1 MEHKESLAM
10 LRKYF
15 KASGHL
21 YSVERERMLE
31 VIDTMDGQF
40 TLIDLYKK
48 CKEKGSIQSPSTL
61 YRCIYVFVNAGIITR
76 IKLCKGSKGNNVY
89 EKNVASNDYLLC
101 VGCNSMKHIELSSS
115 ALHAIQKKI
124 CKENGFEM
132 LTYVNQIRGYCAD
145 CQKKIN
151 G

>member
-1 MEHKESLAM
+1 MKHEERLAM

-15 KASGHL
+15 KASGKL
-21 YSVERERMLE
+21 YTVERERILE
-31 VIDTMDGQF
+31 VIDTMDNQF
-40 TLIDLYKK
+40 TIVDLYKK
-48 CKEKGSIQSPSTL
+48 CKKKGFVNAASTL
-61 YRCIYVFVNAGIITR
+61 YRCISVFVNAGVITR

-115 ALHAIQKKI
+115 DLHAMQKKI

-145 CQKKIN
+145 CQKKIK